1 MSKKFVVLDSNK
13 KNFTKEELA
22 EREALENKASDGFS
36 EMQITAPNHL
46 SPQAKAEYKRVV
58 EDLQRLPLR
67 NLDRAMLEN
76 YCTWYSIYK
85 DCSKILTKQ
94 GSFLEDG
101 SPNPAIN
108 SLEKATKNI
117 KQCASELGLTVDSRM
132 KMFVPKQEE
141 KKETLFDK
149 FGS

>member
-13 KNFTKEELA
+13 KNFTKEEIA
-22 EREALENKASDGFS
+22 EREALENKASDGFA

-46 SPQAKAEYKRVV
+46 SPQAKAEYKRIIKDV
-58 EDLQRLPLR
+58 QKLPLR

-85 DCSKILTKQ
+85 DTSKQLNKDGT
-94 GSFLEDG
+94 FLEDG
-101 SPNPAIN
+101 TPHPATN
-108 SLEKATKNI
+108 LLEKATKNI

-141 KKETLFDK
+141 KKETMFDR
-149 FGS
+149 FG